1 MTHSKTRALIGSA
14 GAFVLSGVLWGT
26 VLALFGFYPFGEK
39 SILITDM
46 SSQYVEYFAA
56 FTRMVREGDSL
67 LFTWDTAVSYTHL
80 EQRFQVFR
88 RCITSAGTDPR
99 PIFPYPRAPA
109 PILRA
114 GRPVVSASD
123 PARP

>member
-14 GAFVLSGVLWGT
+14 GAFALSGVLWGA

-67 LFTWDTAVSYTHL
+67 LFTWDTGMGMNFLGIWAYYLAVPSPPCCCC
-80 EQRFQVFR
+80 FR
-88 RCITSAGTDPR
+88 RSC
-99 PIFPYPRAPA
+99 
-109 PILRA
+109 
-114 GRPVVSASD
+114 
-123 PARP
+123 